1 MTTFRPPMP
10 PPLALPKSQLNPGEW
25 LQERLEKEIA
35 KAEEA
40 LPDGKVLD
48 VTVILRDGSTVRPT
62 WFGFWGVEGIDE
74 RGRKVKVVM
83 HYSAL
88 EVVIGTADAPPS
100 GEKRKRSIG
109 FQALEGWPRG
119 KPPPLDRLLSR
130 SSVALIVACRSRAG
144 RISSGYRRASPTPD
158 TQAH

>member
-1 MTTFRPPMP
+1 MR
-10 PPLALPKSQLNPGEW
+10 
-25 LQERLEKEIA
+25 
-35 KAEEA
+35 
-40 LPDGKVLD
+40 
-48 VTVILRDGSTVRPT
+48 
-62 WFGFWGVEGIDE
+62 VEGIDE

-119 KPPPLDRLLSR
+119 KPPPAGSPPEPFERGVDRRVPLQ
-130 SSVALIVACRSRAG
+130 G
-144 RISSGYRRASPTPD
+144 RPNF
-158 TQAH
+158 